1 MSRRSLVV
9 LRNPVPNWD
18 ASVLEPRF
26 DFDLIRQQTQAE
38 YASFDTRRLAFLSN
52 EAGTN
57 NATGAALRAWS
68 ARADVDNIF
77 TTGEDIAFRL
87 LPMLQASG
95 WKGQLFSVIHACQG
109 PKWQL
114 AARLLGTRSVGAYFT
129 VANLQRDF
137 LVKNANLP
145 AGKVH
150 FLYDSVDA
158 DFFDPDK
165 AIADPGESYAFA
177 CGLENRDYATL
188 AAAVA
193 GLRMP
198 VRVQSSGFFPNDTQP
213 GKDTQEN
220 LAISRTRISFSEL
233 RDLYGSARFIVVPL
247 HSVSYAAGVNGLLE
261 GMAMGKA
268 VIVSG
273 SPGLADYTGIDS
285 VITVPVADPASL
297 AAAMDALWRD
307 PAACEQMGRANRDW
321 VLRNAT
327 IETYATTISN
337 QMLEA

>member
-26 DFDLIRQQTQAE
+26 DFELIRQQAQAE
-38 YASFDTRRLAFLSN
+38 YASFDTLHLAFLRN
-52 EAGTN
+52 HAGKN
-57 NATGAALRAWS
+57 SATGAALRAWS
-68 ARADVDNIF
+68 ARAEVDTIF

-95 WKGQLFSVIHACQG
+95 WKGQLFSVVHACHG
-109 PKWQL
+109 SKWQL
-114 AARLLGTRSVGAYFT
+114 VARVLGARSVGAYFT
-129 VANLQRDF
+129 VASLQRDI

-150 FLYDSVDA
+150 FLYDSVDTN
-158 DFFDPDK
+158 FFDPAK
-165 AIADPGESYAFA
+165 AVAAPGEGFAFA
-177 CGLENRDYATL
+177 CGLENRDYAVL

-198 VRVQSSGFFPNDTQP
+198 VHVQSSGFFPEEVQQA
-213 GKDTQEN
+213 KDIPDN
-220 LAISRTRISFSEL
+220 LHINRTRISFSEL
-233 RDLYGSARFIVVPL
+233 RDRYASARFVVVPI
-247 HSVSYAAGVNGLLE
+247 HSVPYAAGVNGLLE

-273 SPGLADYTGIDS
+273 SPGIADYTGIDS
-285 VITVPVADPASL
+285 VLTVPVADPSSL

-327 IETYATTISN
+327 IETYSAAISN
-337 QMLEA
+337 QMLGA